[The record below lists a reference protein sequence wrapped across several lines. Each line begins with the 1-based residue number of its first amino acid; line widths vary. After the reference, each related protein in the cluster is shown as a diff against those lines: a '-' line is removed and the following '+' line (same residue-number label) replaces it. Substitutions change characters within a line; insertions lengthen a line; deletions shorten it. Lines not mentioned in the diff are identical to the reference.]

1 MNELAIFIIIIV
13 CYLLIIGYLG
23 FLGYR
28 GTKTAGDFLIA
39 GRNIH
44 PYIMALS
51 YGATFISTSA
61 IVGFGGAAGVFGMG
75 LLWLTF
81 LNIFVGIAIA
91 FIFFGKKTRV
101 IGHNLDAHTFP
112 EFLGRRYNSRFIQ
125 VLGGVV
131 IFVFMPLYTGV
142 VLIGAARFIEST
154 IGGYM
159 SRSMGVAPETLASV
173 PLFEIS
179 LAIFSVIVAAYV
191 IAGGLKGVMYTDA
204 LQGTVMF
211 IGMIILLIFTY
222 RAVGGFVEGHEAL
235 TNLASK
241 VPESLA
247 AGGHQGWTTMPKL
260 GSPLWWSLVSTIVLG
275 VGIGVLAQPQLVVRF
290 MTVNRNRN
298 LNRAVLIGG
307 IFILAM
313 TGIAF
318 VVGSLSNV
326 YFFDKLGMVAIA
338 AAEGNTD
345 LVIPTYINMAMPP
358 WFVYLFMLTLLA
370 AAMSTISSQFHALGS
385 AFSRDMIGVGAK
397 FDFNIKN
404 NNDSNDRSRMV
415 LLITKLGVVIGIIV
429 SVILGYFLPISII
442 ARGTA
447 LFFGV
452 CAATFLPMYIC
463 GLYWKGSTKAG
474 AISGMVVGIVTSVF
488 WMFFIHKANAEM
500 LRICEL
506 LTGKASLLP
515 YPWSAVDPILVAFPL
530 SFIVTILVSLGTK
543 RLPQDLINRSF
554 KPIQD

>member
-1 MNELAIFIIIIV
+1 MSELAIFIIIIV
-13 CYLLIIGYLG
+13 FYLLVIGYLG

-28 GTKTAGDFLIA
+28 GTKTAGDFLVA

-44 PYIMALS
+44 PYVMALS

-81 LNIFVGIAIA
+81 LNIAVGIALA
-91 FIFFGKKTRV
+91 FIVFGKRTRV
-101 IGHNLDAHTFP
+101 MGHNLDAHTFP

-159 SRSMGVAPETLASV
+159 TRALGMAPEAIASI
-173 PLFEIS
+173 PLYEIS

-204 LQGTVMF
+204 LQGTIMF
-211 IGMIILLIFTY
+211 VGMIILLFFTY
-222 RAVGGFVEGHEAL
+222 RAVGGFIGGHEAL
-235 TNLASK
+235 TNLASQ
-241 VPESLA
+241 VPESLIK
-247 AGGHQGWTTMPKL
+247 GGHQGWTTMPAL
-260 GSPLWWSLVSTIVLG
+260 GSPLWWSLVSTIILG

-290 MTVNRNRN
+290 MTVRRNRD

-313 TGIAF
+313 TGVAF

-326 YFFDKLGMVAIA
+326 YFFKEMGVVAIA

-397 FDFNIKN
+397 FTPNN
-404 NNDSNDRSRMV
+404 NNDDRSQKV

-429 SVILGYFLPISII
+429 SIVLGYFLPVSII

-452 CAATFLPMYIC
+452 CAATFLPMYVC
-463 GLYWKGSTKAG
+463 ALYWKGSTKAG

-488 WMFFIHKANAEM
+488 WMFFVHEANAKM
-500 LRICEL
+500 LRLVEVM
-506 LTGKASLLP
+506 TGKGSILP
-515 YPWSAVDPILVAFPL
+515 YPWSAVDPILIAFPL
-530 SFIVTILVSLGTK
+530 AFIVTILVSLGTK
-543 RLPQDLINRSF
+543 RLPKDVLDRSF
-554 KPIQD
+554 KPAEDS